1 MARVFHLTLGS
12 IEKFAVAMIMRK
24 CMKRELKLTRHLP
37 IHL

>member
-12 IEKFAVAMIMRK
+12 IEKFAVADDYEK